1 MPDTSIDE
9 VLLAL
14 RDAGL
19 ANADRTGV
27 DASCRA
33 RLRGEIEREHRG
45 RRARRSRWGSTARF
59 RTAARFAA
67 AIGAAIT
74 IAGGAYAVPAT
85 RAAVDDVYGALSNW
99 VSGDAGSAP
108 GRPVVSTEDV
118 PSWVATENGQ
128 KRVLAAADG
137 QKLFAIRQGDKVTF
151 ALADFGTTA
160 TIEGWRTSIDGQKI
174 VQIGPGQFLPNG
186 RHDLRP
192 LFGLVAASVKRIQ
205 FNYAD
210 GGPPVSQAGLDG
222 AFAVTIEAG
231 RRPGSLTGYDETDHL
246 IARVA
251 YSSDPRMPGY
261 ADFRYCPGAA
271 GGCPPWAK

>member
-1 MPDTSIDE
+1 MPDTTIDH
-9 VLLAL
+9 VLLSL

-19 ANADRTGV
+19 AAPDRTAV

-33 RLRGEIEREHRG
+33 RLRAEIEREDRG
-45 RRARRSRWGSTARF
+45 SRLRRSRWGAMARF
-59 RTAARFAA
+59 PTAARFAA
-67 AIGAAIT
+67 GVGAAVT

-108 GRPVVSTEDV
+108 GRPVASTEDV
-118 PSWVATENGQ
+118 PSWVATENGE
-128 KRVLAAADG
+128 KRVLAEADG

-160 TIEGWRTSIDGQKI
+160 TIDGWRKAIEGQKI
-174 VQIGPGQFLPNG
+174 VQIGPGRFLPDG

-192 LFGLVAASVKRIQ
+192 LFGLAAASVKRIQ
-205 FNYAD
+205 FDYAD
-210 GGPPVSQAGLDG
+210 GGRPVSQAGLDG
-222 AFAVTIEAG
+222 AFALTIQAN

-246 IARVA
+246 IARVD
-251 YSSDPRMPGY
+251 YSSDPRVPGY

-271 GGCPPWAK
+271 GGCPPWSK